1 MEGLAI
7 ALSMAEKLV
16 RMGSRVFFV
25 THFTQ
30 IRENPLTAD
39 LIRPTR

>member
-30 IRENPLTAD
+30 IRENPLTSAQ
-39 LIRPTR
+39 IRSRR